1 MHARPEGCYLL
12 GKSFSMSSHSFRFTF
27 TVLSLLTAP
36 VLSFVSIPFWH
47 FEVARENPNDP
58 AGFGIFAVIFG
69 VVVTAFVGAVAGA
82 VFAVVA
88 HRRHE
93 RFFPVRLFTLVGNV
107 AIVGY
112 VIYTLCTWPGG
123 LRFAE

>member
-1 MHARPEGCYLL
+1 
-12 GKSFSMSSHSFRFTF
+12 MSSHTFRFIF
-27 TVLSLLTAP
+27 TLLSLLTAP
-36 VLSFVSIPFWH
+36 VLALASIPFWH

-58 AGFGIFAVIFG
+58 TGFGIFGVIFG

-82 VFAVVA
+82 VFAILA

-93 RFFPVRLFTLVGNV
+93 RFFPVRLLTLAGNV
-107 AIVGY
+107 AVLSY